1 MHLQAKTGAPTLS
14 FWETP
19 KMPIAFIDLA
29 AQQARIRSK
38 LDSAIARVLDEGAY
52 IMGAQV
58 KELEDKLA
66 DFCGAKHCLTC
77 ANGTD
82 ALQLALMALK
92 VGPNDAVFV
101 PSFTF
106 AATAEVV
113 PYVNATPVFVDCLPD
128 TFNMDPASLK
138 RAIVFAREKGL
149 RPACV
154 IPVDLFGLPADYDS
168 IIEIAREN
176 GMTTIG
182 DSAQGFGG
190 QYKGR
195 MVGSIADITTTS
207 FFPAKPLGCYGD
219 GGALFTDDE
228 SLADHIESLRV
239 HGKGQHKYDNER
251 IGMNSRLDTLQA
263 AILIEKLA
271 IYPEEIV
278 SRQKVAEIYNAGLSA
293 DFTVPETPDGLKS
306 VWAQYTLT
314 MASEADR
321 ASLQA
326 RARDAGVP
334 TAIYYPLPLHQQKA
348 YRAFPADP
356 EGLPVSEDI
365 ATRVVSL
372 PMHAYLDEQ
381 TQEKII
387 AAVTR

>member
-1 MHLQAKTGAPTLS
+1 MS
-14 FWETP
+14 
-19 KMPIAFIDLA
+19 IAFIDLA

-113 PYVNATPVFVDCLPD
+113 PYVNATPVFVDCLPN

-138 RAIVFAREKGL
+138 RAIVFARENGL

-168 IIEIAREN
+168 IIAIAREN
-176 GMTTIG
+176 GMTIIG